1 MKKLWLTILT
11 IMIIIL
17 VLAIGANKKR
27 DPGGAPYLES
37 PIRSELS
44 ARYGDPDIDDSTA
57 YDQPRPI
64 IVTRILRY
72 TKAKVQI
79 VYVAD
84 ARVGAPPPYIGWKFL
99 AFQDTETKQ
108 PINLR
113 EATRR
118 LEAAM
123 KQR

>member
-17 VLAIGANKKR
+17 LLAIDANKKR
-27 DPGGAPYLES
+27 DHGGAPYLEP

-57 YDQPRPI
+57 YDRPRPI

-79 VYVAD
+79 AYVAD
-84 ARVGAPPPYIGWKFL
+84 APVGAAPPYVGWKFL
-99 AFQDTETKQ
+99 AFQDADTKQ
-108 PINLR
+108 PISLA

-118 LEAAM
+118 LDAAM